1 MGMGNSTM
9 MKSMTKSKIIKTND
23 MRNILT
29 QCCLRLTTDPHHEE
43 KWPRHANKEEK
54 KKAMVQPVTSKIMPI
69 VILLKM
75 VSREGQN
82 IRL

>member
-1 MGMGNSTM
+1 MTT
-9 MKSMTKSKIIKTND
+9 SMTKSKIIKTND
-23 MRNILT
+23 MRYVVS
-29 QCCLRLTTDPHHEE
+29 QCCVRLTTDPHHEE
-43 KWPRHANKEEK
+43 RWPRHENKEEK
-54 KKAMVQPVTSKIMPI
+54 KKEMVQPVTSTVIPI